1 MTDVMDV
8 MDVMDIAFPNLHIYL
23 SNVPKSISVF
33 GFKIAFYGIII
44 AIGVILGFLLASK
57 EGKRLGQ
64 PDDLWWDF
72 SIWAIVFS
80 VLGARIYYVVFSWDV
95 YKNNPRE
102 IINIR
107 NGGLAIYGAVI
118 GGFLTLYIFSKIKKQ
133 SFFQMA
139 DVGVFGLLVG
149 QIIGRW
155 GNFMN
160 REVFGG
166 YSNGL
171 FAMRLPIEA
180 VRASDISPQIASNIV
195 QGTNYIQVHPTFLY
209 EGALN
214 LVLLLIMWVY
224 RKHKKFDGE
233 MILWYLGGYGIIR
246 YFIEGIRTDR
256 LKIGHTNIAVSQLL
270 GGVLF
275 VLSVLFAL
283 VMHLGL
289 SGKIRIPEFL
299 VPKEWKAEEKPK
311 EATKTEK

>member
-1 MTDVMDV
+1 MTDVMGN
-8 MDVMDIAFPNLHIYL
+8 MDIAFPNLHIYL

-33 GFKIAFYGIII
+33 GFEIAFYGIII
-44 AIGVILGFLLASK
+44 AIGVFLGFLLASK

-72 SIWAIVFS
+72 SVWAIVFS
-80 VLGARIYYVVFSWDV
+80 VIGARIYYVIFSWDV
-95 YKNNPRE
+95 YKNNLLE
-102 IINIR
+102 IFHIR

-118 GGFLTLYIFSKIKKQ
+118 GGFLTLFIFSKIKKQ
-133 SFFQMA
+133 SFLQMA

-166 YSNGL
+166 YSDGL

-180 VRASDISPQIASNIV
+180 VRTADISPQIASNIV

-214 LVLLLIMWVY
+214 LVLLLIMWMY

-246 YFIEGIRTDR
+246 FFVEGIRTDR

-275 VLSVLFAL
+275 VLSVLLAL
-283 VMHLGL
+283 IMHLGL
-289 SGKIRIPEFL
+289 RGKIRLPEFL
-299 VPKEWKAEEKPK
+299 VLKGWKVEEKAS
-311 EATKTEK
+311 ETEK

>member
-1 MTDVMDV
+1 MTDV

-64 PDDLWWDF
+64 SDDLWWDF

-80 VLGARIYYVVFSWDV
+80 VLGARIYYVIFSWDA
-95 YKNNPRE
+95 YKNNLRE

-118 GGFLTLYIFSKIKKQ
+118 GGFLTLFVFSRIKKQ

-180 VRASDISPQIASNIV
+180 VRPSDISPQIASHII

-214 LVLLLIMWVY
+214 LVLLLIMWAY
-224 RKHKKFDGE
+224 RKHKKFNGE
-233 MILWYLGGYGIIR
+233 MVLWYLGGYGIIR
-246 YFIEGIRTDR
+246 FFIEGIRTDR

-270 GGVLF
+270 GGLLF
-275 VLSVLFAL
+275 VLSVLMAL

-289 SGKIRIPEFL
+289 RGKKRIPEFL
-299 VPKEWKAEEKPK
+299 VPKEWKAEERPK
-311 EATKTEK
+311 EASKTEK

>member
-1 MTDVMDV
+1 MDV

>member
-1 MTDVMDV
+1 MTDV

-33 GFKIAFYGIII
+33 GFTIAFYGIII

-64 PDDLWWDF
+64 SDDLWWDF

-80 VLGARIYYVVFSWDV
+80 VLGARIYYVIFSWDA
-95 YKNNPRE
+95 YKNNLRE

-118 GGFLTLYIFSKIKKQ
+118 GGFLTLLVFSRIKKQ

-180 VRASDISPQIASNIV
+180 VRPSDISPQIASHII

-214 LVLLLIMWVY
+214 LVLLLIMWAY

-246 YFIEGIRTDR
+246 FFIEGIRTDR

-270 GGVLF
+270 GGLLF
-275 VLSVLFAL
+275 VLSVLMAL

-289 SGKIRIPEFL
+289 RGKIRIPEFL
-299 VPKEWKAEEKPK
+299 VPKEWKAEERPK
-311 EATKTEK
+311 EASKTEK

>member
-1 MTDVMDV
+1 MTDVMGN
-8 MDVMDIAFPNLHIYL
+8 MDIAFPNLHIYL
-23 SNVPKSISVF
+23 SNVPKSISIF
-33 GFKIAFYGIII
+33 GFEIAFYGIII
-44 AIGVILGFLLASK
+44 AIGVFLGFLLASK
-57 EGKRLGQ
+57 EGKRMGQ

-72 SIWAIVFS
+72 SIWAIIFS
-80 VLGARIYYVVFSWDV
+80 VLGARIYYVIFSWDV
-95 YKNNPRE
+95 YKNNLLE
-102 IINIR
+102 IFHLR

-118 GGFLTLYIFSKIKKQ
+118 GGFLTLYVFSRMKKQ

-139 DVGVFGLLVG
+139 DAGVFGLLVG

-166 YSNGL
+166 YSDGL

-180 VRASDISPQIASNIV
+180 VRAADISPQIASNIV

-214 LVLLLIMWVY
+214 LGLLLIMWAY

-246 YFIEGIRTDR
+246 FFVEGIRTDR

-275 VLSVLFAL
+275 VLSVSFA
-283 VMHLGL
+283 VVIDLGL
-289 SGKIRIPEFL
+289 RGRIKLPSFL
-299 VPKEWKAEEKPK
+299 ESVGRKVEEESK
-311 EATKTEK
+311 EASMTEK

>member
-1 MTDVMDV
+1 MTDV

-64 PDDLWWDF
+64 SDDLWWDF

-80 VLGARIYYVVFSWDV
+80 VLGARIYYVIFSWDA
-95 YKNNPRE
+95 YKNNLRE

-118 GGFLTLYIFSKIKKQ
+118 GGFLTLFVFSRIKKQ

-180 VRASDISPQIASNIV
+180 VRPSDISPQIASHII

-214 LVLLLIMWVY
+214 LVLLLIMWAY
-224 RKHKKFDGE
+224 RKHKKFNGE
-233 MILWYLGGYGIIR
+233 MVLWYLGGYGIIR
-246 YFIEGIRTDR
+246 FFIEGIRTDR

-270 GGVLF
+270 GGLLF
-275 VLSVLFAL
+275 VLSVLMAL

-289 SGKIRIPEFL
+289 RGKIRIPEFL
-299 VPKEWKAEEKPK
+299 VPKEWKEEERPK
-311 EATKTEK
+311 EASKTEK